1 MVEAGSRVNW
11 TMLDSQ
17 IADKVLFYYAPKIL
31 GGLKSL
37 PVAGGTGRQRRVDAM
52 LLDRLTVHAVS
63 KDEFAVEAYVVKGQS
78 LMFTGIVEEVGSVVR
93 LARKS
98 TGARLTVA
106 CASVLE
112 DAAPGA
118 SIAVNGACVTA
129 IDLAPGEFSAD
140 LSPETLKRTNLGD
153 LETGSAVNL
162 ERPLRFNGRL
172 DGHFVLGHVD
182 GTAEDCLARSLGGDN
197 WWLRLRVPPEL
208 TRYIVSKASVAVDG
222 ISLTVAEIEN
232 DSWSF
237 HHHSSDLYPHRAAL
251 PRAGR
256 ARKSGGRYPGEAP

>member
-1 MVEAGSRVNW
+1 
-11 TMLDSQ
+11 
-17 IADKVLFYYAPKIL
+17 
-31 GGLKSL
+31 
-37 PVAGGTGRQRRVDAM
+37 
-52 LLDRLTVHAVS
+52 
-63 KDEFAVEAYVVKGQS
+63 
-78 LMFTGIVEEVGSVVR
+78 MFTGIVDEVGSVVR

-106 CASVLE
+106 CASVVE

-129 IDLAPGEFSAD
+129 VDLALGEFSAD

-162 ERPLRFNGRL
+162 ERPVRFHGRL

-182 GTAEDCLARSLGGDN
+182 GTAGIVSLDSLGDDN

-232 DSWSF
+232 DLVAF
-237 HHHSSDLYPHRAAL
+237 TIIPQTYTHTAL
-251 PRAGR
+251 PSRGPG
-256 ARKSGGRYPGEAP
+256 ARVNLEVDILAKHIEKLLAAQRS